1 MVIQQHEIAEI
12 EEFAAKRDTMIG
24 EIRKVIVGQERVVEE
39 VLTALFA
46 RGHCLLVG
54 VPGLAKTLLIS
65 TLAEILD
72 LSFNRIQFTPDLMPS
87 DITGTDILQE
97 DAATG
102 RRLLQF
108 LKGPIFTN
116 ILLADEINR
125 TPPKTQAALLQSM
138 QEYKV
143 TASGT
148 TYPLDLPFFV
158 LATQNPIEQEGTY
171 PLPEAQLD
179 RFMLNIEIGYPEFDD
194 EVQIVMQTTS
204 TEKPA
209 PRKVMEGASILRCQ
223 DLVRRV
229 PVSPFVV
236 SYAVALTQR
245 SRPANAEAPHFGSQG
260 AHDVAGPLRGCHRR
274 HSGAGSLG
282 AASPHRTEL
291 QSPRRGA
298 YFNRYCQPSATGSEA
313 IGRRTRRALIDVA
326 SLSWC
331 DETHDTLSI
340 ELRH

>member
-24 EIRKVIVGQERVVEE
+24 EIRKVIVGQDRVIEE

-65 TLAEILD
+65 TLADILD
-72 LSFNRIQFTPDLMPS
+72 LDFNRIQFTPDLMPS

-97 DAATG
+97 DTTTG
-102 RRLLQF
+102 RRQLQF
-108 LKGPIFTN
+108 LRGPIFTN

-179 RFMLNIEIGYPEFDD
+179 RFMLNIEIGYPDFDD

-223 DLVRRV
+223 ELVRRV

-236 SYAVALTQR
+236 SYAVALAQR
-245 SRPANAEAPHFGSQG
+245 SRPGTADAPQFVKDFVEWG
-260 AHDVAGPLRGCHRR
+260 AGPRASQYLI
-274 HSGAGSLG
+274 LG
-282 AASPHRTEL
+282 AKARTMLQGRYAVSIEDIQALAPSVLRHRIVPNFKAQGEGLTSLDIISRLL
-291 QSPRRGA
+291 QEVK
-298 YFNRYCQPSATGSEA
+298 PSAD
-313 IGRRTRRALIDVA
+313 GRAA
-326 SLSWC
+326 M
-331 DETHDTLSI
+331 
-340 ELRH
+340 